1 MNGSWPDARH
11 AKNRL
16 HRQTP
21 LKKGYSTKDD
31 HQLALRHCPARNF
44 PDEWVAAPQQAKA
57 IIDRIV
63 PSHPL
68 ARAAGLISGRKPRC
82 LSPRMTASIP
92 SLPVVT

>member
-1 MNGSWPDARH
+1 MERGQYP
-11 AKNRL
+11 
-16 HRQTP
+16 
-21 LKKGYSTKDD
+21 
-31 HQLALRHCPARNF
+31 ALRYRLGSNF
-44 PDEWVAAPQQAKA
+44 RDERVAAPQQAKA

-68 ARAAGLISGRKPRC
+68 ARAAGLKSGRKPRC